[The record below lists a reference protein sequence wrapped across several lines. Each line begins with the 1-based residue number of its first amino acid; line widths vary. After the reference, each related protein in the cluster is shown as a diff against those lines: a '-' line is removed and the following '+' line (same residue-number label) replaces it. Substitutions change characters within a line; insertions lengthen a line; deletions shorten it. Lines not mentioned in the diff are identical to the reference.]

1 MNTVEIT
8 VTRAGPEDYATLA
21 DLHGLCFD
29 PPWDVK
35 SMAGLFSTPGV
46 LGLIAHLKCRA
57 AGFALCR
64 RASDKSEL
72 LALGVLP
79 ARRRAGIARVLLDAA
94 IAALARD
101 CVDAL
106 FLEVAEDNVA
116 GRALYDAAGF
126 TVVGRR
132 TDYYRRA
139 GAAPSAALV
148 LRRDIRPCVGA

>member
-1 MNTVEIT
+1 MEIA
-8 VTRAGPEDYATLA
+8 VTRAGPADYASLA

-29 PPWDVK
+29 PPWDAK
-35 SMAGLFSTPGV
+35 SMAGLFSNPGA
-46 LGLIAHLKCRA
+46 LGLIARLEGRT

-64 RASDKSEL
+64 RAGDESEL

-79 ARRRAGIARVLLDAA
+79 ARRRAGIVHALLDAA
-94 IAALARD
+94 VAALVED
-101 CVDAL
+101 GVDAL
-106 FLEVAEDNVA
+106 FFEVAEDNVA

>member
-94 IAALARD
+94 IAALACERRCFQSARRSQAWANASVALPRLFGWD
-101 CVDAL
+101 C
-106 FLEVAEDNVA
+106 
-116 GRALYDAAGF
+116 R
-126 TVVGRR
+126 
-132 TDYYRRA
+132 
-139 GAAPSAALV
+139 
-148 LRRDIRPCVGA
+148 